1 MQEAVLIEAN
11 EHANW
16 HALEVPNISEVIY
29 QMLRERI
36 LRYDFAPGARLDLNE
51 IETSLKVSRTPLKDA
66 LKRLEADGLV
76 QIQAR
81 RGTFVT
87 GISAETLNEAYKI
100 RSAYELYVALCLF
113 KYLTPGDVL
122 FFRQLRQQMDD
133 LVEAVT
139 DENWQEVM
147 QAYLVH
153 DQQLHERFVARGGTP
168 KMLLL
173 FQQTNV
179 HQQVACVAHC
189 YCRSDFE
196 AAHFEHERIFD
207 ALETRS
213 PDLLNMILLNHL
225 ENSRMR
231 ALKNLPK

>member
-1 MQEAVLIEAN
+1 MALTESGEQAT
-11 EHANW
+11 W
-16 HALEVPNISEVIY
+16 RALEVLNINQVIY

-36 LRYDFAPGARLDLNE
+36 LRYDFAPGERLDLHT

-66 LKRLEADGLV
+66 LKRLEAEGLI

-87 GISAETLNEAYKI
+87 AISAETLNEAYKI

-113 KYLTPGDVL
+113 KYLTPADML
-122 FFRQLRQQMDD
+122 FFRQLRQQMGD
-133 LVEAVT
+133 LAESMT
-139 DENWQEVM
+139 DENVQEVM
-147 QAYLVH
+147 QAYLVL

-168 KMLLL
+168 KMVQL

-179 HQQVACVAHC
+179 HQQVARVAHL
-189 YCRSDFE
+189 YYREDFE
-196 AAHFEHERIFD
+196 AAHFEHEQLFD
-207 ALETRS
+207 ALES
-213 PDLLNMILLNHL
+213 KLPDRLNTALLNHL

-231 ALKNLPK
+231 ALKNLSR